1 MSPRGWR
8 MATVLVVAALL
19 TMLTACGTG
28 VQNASEP
35 QPVVEPGRGTFTFD
49 GYPPLADHPV
59 RVFYDAPAD
68 PSTAEILIVM
78 HGVGRNAEEYRADWQ
93 HLLADRNVLVL
104 VPEFSDADYPG
115 SLSYNAGNV
124 IDEDGRPQ
132 PREQWSFNVIE
143 ALFDFVVRDV
153 HSRAEDYAL
162 FGHSAGAQFV
172 HRFVEFMP
180 QNRAR
185 VAVAANAGWYTMPDD
200 SLPFPYGLHG
210 GPTQQRDLGPAFG
223 ANLVVLLGADD
234 TDPGDDSLRHDERSD
249 QQGQHRLERG
259 ENFYRVARDVAGRES
274 LPFRWRMQLV
284 PGVAHSHT
292 DAAAAA
298 EPLLFDG
305 P

>member
-1 MSPRGWR
+1 ML
-8 MATVLVVAALL
+8 TVLVMAAVLP
-19 TMLTACGTG
+19 MLTACGA
-28 VQNASEP
+28 VP
-35 QPVVEPGRGTFTFD
+35 QTRTATKPVVEPGRGMFTFD
-49 GYPPLADHPV
+49 GYRPLADRPV

-78 HGVGRNAEEYRADWQ
+78 HGVGRNAEEYRADWEP
-93 HLLADRNVLVL
+93 LLADRNVIVV

-115 SLSYNAGNV
+115 SASYNAGNLV
-124 IDEDGRPQ
+124 DQDGRPQ
-132 PREQWSFNVIE
+132 PREQWTFNVIE

-153 HSRAEDYAL
+153 HSQAKDYAL

-180 QNRAR
+180 ENRAR

-200 SLPFPYGLHG
+200 SVPFPYGLRG
-210 GPTQQRDLGPAFG
+210 APAQQRDLGPAFD
-223 ANLVVLLGADD
+223 ANLIVLLGSDD

-249 QQGQHRLERG
+249 QQGRHRLERG
-259 ENFYRVARDVAGRES
+259 ENFYRVARDVAAHES
-274 LPFRWRMQLV
+274 LPFRWRMQLM

-298 EPLLFDG
+298 EPLLFD
-305 P
+305 PH

>member
-1 MSPRGWR
+1 MVTVVV
-8 MATVLVVAALL
+8 MAAVLS
-19 TMLTACGTG
+19 MLTACEAAPQSG
-28 VQNASEP
+28 VASKA
-35 QPVVEPGRGTFTFD
+35 VVEPGRGVFTFD
-49 GYPPLADHPV
+49 GYRPLADRPV

-78 HGVGRNAEEYRADWQ
+78 HGVGRNAEEYRADWEQ
-93 HLLADRNVLVL
+93 LLADRNVIVL

-115 SLSYNAGNV
+115 PLSYNAGNV
-124 IDEDGRPQ
+124 VDQNGRPQ
-132 PREQWSFNVIE
+132 PREQWTFNVIE

-153 HSRAEDYAL
+153 HSRAVDYAL

-180 QNRAR
+180 ENRAR

-200 SLPFPYGLHG
+200 SVPFPYGLRG
-210 GPTQQRDLGPAFG
+210 GPAQQRDLGPAFG

-249 QQGQHRLERG
+249 QQGRYRLERG
-259 ENFYRVARDVAGRES
+259 QNFYRVAHDVAERES

-305 P
+305 R

>member
-1 MSPRGWR
+1 ML
-8 MATVLVVAALL
+8 TVVVLAALL
-19 TMLTACGTG
+19 PMLTACEAAPQSG
-28 VQNASEP
+28 VASKA
-35 QPVVEPGRGTFTFD
+35 VVKPGRGMFTFD

-78 HGVGRNAEEYRADWQ
+78 HGVGRNAEEYRADWEQ
-93 HLLADRNVLVL
+93 LLADRNVIVV

-115 SLSYNAGNV
+115 SASYNAGNV
-124 IDEDGRPQ
+124 VDQNGRPQ
-132 PREQWSFNVIE
+132 PREQWTFNVIE
-143 ALFDFVVRDV
+143 ALFDFIVRDV

-180 QNRAR
+180 ENRAR

-200 SLPFPYGLHG
+200 SVPFPYGLRG
-210 GPTQQRDLGPAFG
+210 APAQQRDLGPAFG
-223 ANLVVLLGADD
+223 ANLIVLLGAND

-249 QQGQHRLERG
+249 QQGRHRLERG
-259 ENFYRVARDVAGRES
+259 QNFYRVARDVAADES
-274 LPFRWRMQLV
+274 LPFRWRLQLM

-292 DAAAAA
+292 EAAAAA
-298 EPLLFDG
+298 QLLLFDQH
-305 P
+305 